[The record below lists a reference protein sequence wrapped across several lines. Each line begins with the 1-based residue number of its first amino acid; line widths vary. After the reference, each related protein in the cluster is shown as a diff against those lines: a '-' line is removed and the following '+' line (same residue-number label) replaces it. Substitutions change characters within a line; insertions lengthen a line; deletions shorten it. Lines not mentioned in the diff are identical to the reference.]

1 MNLGKKKSAAK
12 KRAGKKSAGKVG
24 GKKPAATPKKSAAKK
39 AGGKKP
45 AAKKS
50 AAKKPAAKKA
60 AAKKSVAKKPVAK
73 KPVAKKAAAKK
84 PAVKKPA
91 AKKSAAKKPAAK
103 KAAAKKAAAKKA
115 VAVAPVAKKATASKA
130 AATKAAAKPPTKRK
144 APAVIAATGDSLS
157 RASQRHLDD
166 LEACATAALE
176 HLRKRGVE
184 HAEIAASLGER
195 LETGVRQG
203 EVELVKEA
211 KSRGLSVRVVHGERV
226 ATSST
231 TDLGREAVERFLDRV
246 IEMAELSEADP
257 LAVPPE
263 PDELLIGERAQFPAL
278 DLWDDEI
285 GRIKADRALQ
295 LALQGERAAFAHDQR
310 ITSSEGA
317 SFSRGASHGVLATSG
332 GFVGRSAGTYASL
345 VVQVIADD
353 VGGKKRNGYEWTAGR
368 HFEQLDD
375 PAAVGRTAA
384 ERAVRSLGSIKIET
398 GVYPVVFER
407 DAARGIIGL
416 IASCIIGDAVYRHQ
430 SYLESRLGTQ
440 VASALVTI
448 IDDPLLVRAP
458 GSRPYD
464 GEGRAVQRI
473 DVIEAGELRSFLLDT
488 YSARKLK
495 LAPTSSA
502 GGGGGIP
509 HATTS
514 NFFMRA
520 GSNKPDE
527 LLEGIERG
535 LYVTSM
541 MGFGFDP
548 VTGNFSRGASGFL
561 IENGELTVPVS
572 EITVSR
578 NLDELLRGIDMVA
591 DDLDHRAAV
600 SSPSFR
606 VDHMTISG
614 V

>member
-1 MNLGKKKSAAK
+1 MDVNFGSKKKSAAK
-12 KRAGKKSAGKVG
+12 KKSAGK
-24 GKKPAATPKKSAAKK
+24 
-39 AGGKKP
+39 KKP
-45 AAKKS
+45 AAKKKT
-50 AAKKPAAKKA
+50 AGKKKPAAKK
-60 AAKKSVAKKPVAK
+60 KSAGK
-73 KPVAKKAAAKK
+73 
-84 PAVKKPA
+84 KKPA
-91 AKKSAAKKPAAK
+91 AKKKTLAKKKPAAK
-103 KAAAKKAAAKKA
+103 KKTLAKKKPAAKKKTLAKKA
-115 VAVAPVAKKATASKA
+115 PA
-130 AATKAAAKPPTKRK
+130 AKRK
-144 APAVIAATGDSLS
+144 APAVIAATGDS
-157 RASQRHLDD
+157 RVSQRLLDE
-166 LEACATAALE
+166 LESSASAALE

-184 HAEIAASLGER
+184 HAEVAVNLGER

-231 TDLGREAVERFLDRV
+231 TDLGRDAVERFLDRV

-257 LAVPPE
+257 LAVPPD
-263 PDELLIGERAQFPAL
+263 PKELLIGATAELPEL
-278 DLWDDEI
+278 DLWDDQV

-295 LALQGERAAFAHDQR
+295 LALEGERAAFAHDSR

-353 VGGKKRNGYEWTAGR
+353 AGGKKRNGYEWTAGR
-368 HFEQLDD
+368 HFSSLDAPD
-375 PAAVGRTAA
+375 EVGRKAA
-384 ERAVRSLGSIKIET
+384 ERAVRALGSVKIET
-398 GVYPVVFER
+398 GIHPVVFER

-416 IASCIIGDAVYRHQ
+416 IASCIMGDAVYRHQ
-430 SYLESRLGTQ
+430 SYLEERLGSA

-448 IDDPLLVRAP
+448 VDDPLIPRGP

-464 GEGRAVQRI
+464 AEGRAVRRNLVI
-473 DVIEAGELRSFLLDT
+473 DAGELQRFLLDT

-495 LAPTSSA
+495 LAPTGSA

-509 HATTS
+509 HSTTS
-514 NFFMRA
+514 NFFMHA
-520 GSNKPDE
+520 GSNKPSE
-527 LLEGIERG
+527 LLQGIERG

-572 EITVSR
+572 EVTVSR
-578 NLDELLRGIDMVA
+578 NLDELLRGIDMIA

-606 VDHMTISG
+606 VDYMTISG
-614 V
+614 R

>member
-1 MNLGKKKSAAK
+1 MDVNLGSKKKSAAK
-12 KRAGKKSAGKVG
+12 KKSAGK
-24 GKKPAATPKKSAAKK
+24 
-39 AGGKKP
+39 KKP
-45 AAKKS
+45 AAKKK
-50 AAKKPAAKKA
+50 AAGKKKPAAKK
-60 AAKKSVAKKPVAK
+60 KKSAVASKKKTPAK
-73 KPVAKKAAAKK
+73 RKTLAK
-84 PAVKKPA
+84 KKPA
-91 AKKSAAKKPAAK
+91 AKKKPPAA
-103 KAAAKKAAAKKA
+103 
-115 VAVAPVAKKATASKA
+115 
-130 AATKAAAKPPTKRK
+130 KRK
-144 APAVIAATGDSLS
+144 APALIAATGDSS
-157 RASQRHLDD
+157 RVSQRLLDE
-166 LEACATAALE
+166 LESSASAALE

-184 HAEIAASLGER
+184 HAEVAVNLGER

-246 IEMAELSEADP
+246 IEMAELSEPDP
-257 LAVPPE
+257 LAVPPD
-263 PDELLIGERAQFPAL
+263 PQELLIGARAELPEL
-278 DLWDDEI
+278 DLWDDQV

-295 LALQGERAAFAHDQR
+295 LALEGERAAFAHDSR

-353 VGGKKRNGYEWTAGR
+353 EGGKKRNGYEWTAGR
-368 HFEQLDD
+368 HFSSLDAPD
-375 PAAVGRTAA
+375 EVGRKAA
-384 ERAVRSLGSIKIET
+384 ERAVRALGSVKIET
-398 GVYPVVFER
+398 GIHPVVFER
-407 DAARGIIGL
+407 DAARGIVGL
-416 IASCIIGDAVYRHQ
+416 IASCIMGDAVYRHQ
-430 SYLESRLGTQ
+430 SYLEERLGSA

-448 IDDPLLVRAP
+448 VDDPLIPRAP

-464 GEGRAVQRI
+464 GEGRAVRRNLVI
-473 DVIEAGELRSFLLDT
+473 DAGELQRFLLDT

-495 LAPTSSA
+495 LAPTGSA

-514 NFFMRA
+514 NFFMHA
-520 GSNKPDE
+520 GSNTPAQ
-527 LLEGIERG
+527 LLQGIERG

-572 EITVSR
+572 EVTVSR
-578 NLDELLRGIDMVA
+578 NLDELLRGIDMIA

-606 VDHMTISG
+606 VDYMTISG
-614 V
+614 R

>member
-1 MNLGKKKSAAK
+1 MDVNLGSKKKSAAK
-12 KRAGKKSAGKVG
+12 KKSAGK
-24 GKKPAATPKKSAAKK
+24 
-39 AGGKKP
+39 KKP
-45 AAKKS
+45 AAKKKS
-50 AAKKPAAKKA
+50 AGKKKPAAKK
-60 AAKKSVAKKPVAK
+60 
-73 KPVAKKAAAKK
+73 K
-84 PAVKKPA
+84 PAGKKKPA
-91 AKKSAAKKPAAK
+91 AKKKTLAKKQPAAKKKTLAKKKPAAK
-103 KAAAKKAAAKKA
+103 KKTPAKKPPAA
-115 VAVAPVAKKATASKA
+115 
-130 AATKAAAKPPTKRK
+130 KRK
-144 APAVIAATGDSLS
+144 APALIAATGDS
-157 RASQRHLDD
+157 RVSQRLLDE
-166 LEACATAALE
+166 LESSASAALE

-184 HAEIAASLGER
+184 HAEVAVNLGER

-231 TDLGREAVERFLDRV
+231 TDLGRDAVERFLDRV

-257 LAVPPE
+257 LAVPPD
-263 PDELLIGERAQFPAL
+263 PNELLIGATAELPEL
-278 DLWDDEI
+278 DLWDDQV

-295 LALQGERAAFAHDQR
+295 LALEGERAAFAHDSR

-353 VGGKKRNGYEWTAGR
+353 AGGKKRNGYEWTAGR
-368 HFEQLDD
+368 HFSSLDAPD
-375 PAAVGRTAA
+375 EVGRKAA
-384 ERAVRSLGSIKIET
+384 ERAVRALGSVKIET
-398 GVYPVVFER
+398 GIHPVVFER

-416 IASCIIGDAVYRHQ
+416 IASCIMGDAVYRHQ
-430 SYLESRLGTQ
+430 SYLEERLGSA

-448 IDDPLLVRAP
+448 VDDPLIPRAP

-464 GEGRAVQRI
+464 AEGRAVRRNLVI
-473 DVIEAGELRSFLLDT
+473 DAGELQRFLLDT

-495 LAPTSSA
+495 LAPTGSA

-509 HATTS
+509 HSTTS
-514 NFFMRA
+514 NFFMHA
-520 GSNKPDE
+520 GSNKPAQ
-527 LLEGIERG
+527 LLQGIERG

-572 EITVSR
+572 EVTVSR
-578 NLDELLRGIDMVA
+578 NLDELLRGIDMIA

-606 VDHMTISG
+606 VDYMTISG
-614 V
+614 R

>member
-1 MNLGKKKSAAK
+1 MSVNSGKKKSAAK
-12 KRAGKKSAGKVG
+12 KRAVKKSA
-24 GKKPAATPKKSAAKK
+24 
-39 AGGKKP
+39 
-45 AAKKS
+45 
-50 AAKKPAAKKA
+50 
-60 AAKKSVAKKPVAK
+60 
-73 KPVAKKAAAKK
+73 
-84 PAVKKPA
+84 AVKKPA
-91 AKKSAAKKPAAK
+91 AKKPPAKKAGGKKPAAK
-103 KAAAKKAAAKKA
+103 KAAAKKAAAKKPA
-115 VAVAPVAKKATASKA
+115 AKKPA
-130 AATKAAAKPPTKRK
+130 AKKPAVKKPAAKKPAAKKAAAKKPAAKQPPAKRK
-144 APAVIAATGDSLS
+144 APAVIAATGDALS
-157 RASQRHLDD
+157 RESVRRLDE
-166 LEACATAALE
+166 LEGSATAALE

-184 HAEIAASLGER
+184 HAEIAVNLGER
-195 LETGVRQG
+195 LETGIRQG

-211 KSRGLSVRVVHGERV
+211 KSRGLSVRLVHGERV

-246 IEMAELSEADP
+246 IEMAELSEPDP
-257 LAVPPE
+257 LAVPPD
-263 PDELLIGERAQFPAL
+263 PDQLLIGANAKFPAL
-278 DLWDDEI
+278 DLWDDRI
-285 GRIKADRALQ
+285 GGIKADHALK
-295 LALQGERAAFAHDQR
+295 LALEGERAAFAHDRR

-332 GFVGRSAGTYASL
+332 GFIGRSAGTYASL

-368 HFEQLDD
+368 HFEDLDAPD
-375 PAAVGRTAA
+375 KVGRKAA
-384 ERAVRSLGSIKIET
+384 ERAVHALGSVKIET
-398 GVYPVVFER
+398 GIHPVVFER
-407 DAARGIIGL
+407 DAARAIIGL
-416 IASCIIGDAVYRHQ
+416 VASCIIGDAVYRHQ
-430 SYLESRLGTQ
+430 SYLESRLGTA

-448 IDDPLLVRAP
+448 IDDPLLPRAP

-464 GEGRAVQRI
+464 AEGRAVQRI
-473 DVIEAGELRSFLLDT
+473 GVIEAGELRSFLLDT

-514 NFFMRA
+514 NFFMQA
-520 GSNKPDE
+520 GSSKPEE
-527 LLEGIERG
+527 LLRGIERG

-572 EITVSR
+572 EVTVSR

-591 DDLDHRAAV
+591 DDLDRRAAV

-614 V
+614 T

>member
-1 MNLGKKKSAAK
+1 VNLGKKKSAAK
-12 KRAGKKSAGKVG
+12 KRAAKKSAAKVG
-24 GKKPAATPKKSAAKK
+24 GKKPAAKKAAVKKAAAKK
-39 AGGKKP
+39 GKKP
-45 AAKKS
+45 AAKKP

-60 AAKKSVAKKPVAK
+60 AAKKKS
-73 KPVAKKAAAKK
+73 AA
-84 PAVKKPA
+84 KKPA
-91 AKKSAAKKPAAK
+91 AKKPAAKKPAAKKPAAK
-103 KAAAKKAAAKKA
+103 KAAAKKPAAKKPA
-115 VAVAPVAKKATASKA
+115 AKKSAAVEPAAKVAASSKA
-130 AATKAAAKPPTKRK
+130 AAKKAAAKPPAKRK

-184 HAEIAASLGER
+184 HAEIAANVGER
-195 LETGVRQG
+195 LETGIRQG

-257 LAVPPE
+257 LAVPPD
-263 PDELLIGERAQFPAL
+263 PSELLIGAGAELPAL

-295 LALQGERAAFAHDQR
+295 LALQGERAAFAHDHR

-317 SFSRGASHGVLATSG
+317 NFSRGASHGVLATSG
-332 GFVGRSAGTYASL
+332 GFIGRSAGTYASL

-368 HFEQLDD
+368 HFAQLDD
-375 PAAVGRTAA
+375 PAVVGRKAA
-384 ERAVRSLGSIKIET
+384 ERAVRSLGSVKIET
-398 GVYPVVFER
+398 GVHPVVFER

-416 IASCIIGDAVYRHQ
+416 VASCIVGDAVYRHQ

-440 VASALVTI
+440 VASSLVTI
-448 IDDPLLVRAP
+448 FDDPLLVRAP

-473 DVIEAGELRSFLLDT
+473 GVIEAGELHSFLLDT

-520 GSNKPDE
+520 GISKPDE
-527 LLEGIERG
+527 LLKGIDRG

-561 IENGELTVPVS
+561 IENGELSVPVS
-572 EITVSR
+572 EVTVSR

-606 VDHMTISG
+606 VDYMTISG
-614 V
+614 I

>member
-1 MNLGKKKSAAK
+1 MNSGKKQSAAK
-12 KRAGKKSAGKVG
+12 KRAAKKSA
-24 GKKPAATPKKSAAKK
+24 
-39 AGGKKP
+39 GKKP
-45 AAKKS
+45 AAKKKAGKKAAAKKV

-60 AAKKSVAKKPVAK
+60 
-73 KPVAKKAAAKK
+73 
-84 PAVKKPA
+84 
-91 AKKSAAKKPAAK
+91 AAKKPAAK
-103 KAAAKKAAAKKA
+103 KAAAKKAGKKPAAKK
-115 VAVAPVAKKATASKA
+115 VGKKA
-130 AATKAAAKPPTKRK
+130 AAKKPAAKKPAAKKPAAKKAAAKPPVKRK
-144 APAVIAATGDSLS
+144 APAVIASTGDALS
-157 RASQRHLDD
+157 RASLRHLDD
-166 LEACATAALE
+166 LEASATAALE

-184 HAEIAASLGER
+184 HAEIAANLGER

-246 IEMAELSEADP
+246 IEMAELSEPDP
-257 LAVPPE
+257 LAVPPD
-263 PDELLIGERAQFPAL
+263 PDQLLIGAAAKFPAL
-278 DLWDDEI
+278 DLWDDRI
-285 GRIKADRALQ
+285 GRIKADRALK
-295 LALQGERAAFAHDQR
+295 LALEGERAAFAHDHR

-332 GFVGRSAGTYASL
+332 GFIGRSAGTYASL

-368 HFEQLDD
+368 HFEDLDD
-375 PAAVGRTAA
+375 PAKVGRVAA
-384 ERAVRSLGSIKIET
+384 ERAVRALGSVKIET
-398 GVYPVVFER
+398 GVHPVVFER
-407 DAARGIIGL
+407 DAGRGIVGL
-416 IASCIIGDAVYRHQ
+416 VASCIVGDAVYRHQ

-448 IDDPLLVRAP
+448 IDDPLLPRAP

-464 GEGRAVQRI
+464 GEGRAVHRI
-473 DVIEAGELRSFLLDT
+473 GIIEAGELHSFLLDT

-495 LAPTSSA
+495 LAPTNSA

-514 NFFMRA
+514 NFYMQA
-520 GSNKPDE
+520 GTSKPNE
-527 LLEGIERG
+527 LLQGIERG

-561 IENGELTVPVS
+561 IENGELSVPVS
-572 EITVSR
+572 EITISR
-578 NLDELLRGIDMVA
+578 NLDELMRGIDMVA

-606 VDHMTISG
+606 VDYMTISG
-614 V
+614 I